1 MYMYDISPYG
11 YPSAALQ
18 CYLIQASL
26 VMVCLQ
32 LFKNM
37 GSHVIKLLC

>member
-26 VMVCLQ
+26 VNGM
-32 LFKNM
+32 FT
-37 GSHVIKLLC
+37 II